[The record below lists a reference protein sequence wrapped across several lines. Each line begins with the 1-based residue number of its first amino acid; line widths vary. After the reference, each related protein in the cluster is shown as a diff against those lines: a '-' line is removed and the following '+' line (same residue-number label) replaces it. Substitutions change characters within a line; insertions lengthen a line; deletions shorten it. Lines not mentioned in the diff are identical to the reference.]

1 MVEFPASA
9 DTIKKHLERSGVA
22 IQRQKFA
29 SQAKPELL
37 AEMRA
42 IAEREGR
49 QLQVVLEEAMAE
61 YIDRHQSGRPRGHV
75 LEALAE
81 SIDEFDTL
89 YARLAR

>member
-1 MVEFPASA
+1 MAV
-9 DTIKKHLERSGVA
+9 
-22 IQRQKFA
+22 QREKFA

-61 YIDRHQSGRPRGHV
+61 YIDRHQSGRPRTHV
-75 LEALAE
+75 LEALVE
-81 SIDEFDTL
+81 SIDEFDSL

>member
-1 MVEFPASA
+1 MKRE
-9 DTIKKHLERSGVA
+9 
-22 IQRQKFA
+22 KFA

-42 IAEREGR
+42 IAERDGR

-61 YIDRHQSGRPRGHV
+61 YVDRRQSGKARAHV

-81 SIDEFDTL
+81 SIEEFDTL
-89 YARLAR
+89 YERLAR